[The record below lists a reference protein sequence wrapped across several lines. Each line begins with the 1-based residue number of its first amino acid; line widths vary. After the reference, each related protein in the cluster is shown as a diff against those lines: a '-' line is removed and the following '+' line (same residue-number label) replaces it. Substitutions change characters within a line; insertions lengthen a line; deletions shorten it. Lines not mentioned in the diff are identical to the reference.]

1 MKLIVISLLA
11 INIIYLVF
19 QLWIKEEQ
27 PTQAI
32 TGETDSSIPRIEL
45 ITEAGINDKRE
56 LEAKAI
62 LGNPVTVADVAS
74 TGNNSA
80 GDSAGDSTGNS
91 IGENASDQSF
101 DVVKGN
107 ASSPETAQDTSVV
120 EDKCLALGAYTS
132 LTSAQNMA
140 ERLTAV
146 GVEVDLRAID
156 DPTGD
161 YDYRVVLPPATSLQE
176 AFRRLRELK
185 SRNID
190 SYVITQGKNSLGISL
205 GVFSSNSAAINHQQA
220 LAKDGYP
227 ADIAEI
233 PRLMRGYWI
242 YARDHDERFPP
253 GTIDEARV
261 SGVEITER
269 PCLNP

>member
-19 QLWIKEEQ
+19 QLWIKEEP

-32 TGETDSSIPRIEL
+32 TGGTDSSIPRIEL

-62 LGNPVTVADVAS
+62 LGNPVTVADVVS

-80 GDSAGDSTGNS
+80 RGSAGDSTGK
-91 IGENASDQSF
+91 NASNQSY
-101 DVVKGN
+101 DVAKGN
-107 ASSPETAQDTSVV
+107 ASSPETADDTSVV

-161 YDYRVVLPPATSLQE
+161 YDYRVVLPPAASLQE

-227 ADIAEI
+227 ADITEI

-253 GTIDEARV
+253 GTTDEARV
-261 SGVEITER
+261 SGVEITEL